1 MRAAIYLRV
10 SKSTKS
16 RFGDELSFDQRP
28 EVQEGPSDN
37 LQKRRGW
44 IITRVYID
52 RMSGGKE
59 SRPGLDEMMTDAAR
73 GRFDVLIV
81 WRFDQLSRSAI
92 HFLQTVERLQAL
104 GVDFISHEQALDTT
118 TATGK
123 FTLTM
128 FAAVAELEQSV
139 VRSPAVPP
147 LCPPNLDLRRRPT
160 FRVPDARSIPPK
172 PENSMMQ
179 RRATRLVT
187 TLPFE
192 MRRDLVILG
201 RKHNDE
207 YRGLMS
213 EDRGLREAAA
223 RFYRSLL
230 PSPRRRGRPRD
241 ETTSRACDLLATL
254 SVTHPDWPPSRRW
267 GRVYPSASPNT
278 VRCPMPK
285 GGLPNLS
292 FAARCI
298 LDVNTSAARREID
311 ESKTPSGRTM
321 A

>member
-28 EVQEGPSDN
+28 EVQEGP
-37 LQKRRGW
+37 LRQFAKRRGW

-81 WRFDQLSRSAI
+81 WRFDRLSRSAI

-128 FAAVAELEQSV
+128 FAAVAELERSV

-147 LCPPNLDLRRRPT
+147 LCPR
-160 FRVPDARSIPPK
+160 
-172 PENSMMQ
+172 
-179 RRATRLVT
+179 
-187 TLPFE
+187 TLTCGEGQLFVS
-192 MRRDLVILG
+192 LT
-201 RKHNDE
+201 H
-207 YRGLMS
+207 
-213 EDRGLREAAA
+213 EASH
-223 RFYRSLL
+223 R
-230 PSPRRRGRPRD
+230 
-241 ETTSRACDLLATL
+241 
-254 SVTHPDWPPSRRW
+254 SRRT
-267 GRVYPSASPNT
+267 A
-278 VRCPMPK
+278 
-285 GGLPNLS
+285 
-292 FAARCI
+292 
-298 LDVNTSAARREID
+298 
-311 ESKTPSGRTM
+311 
-321 A
+321 